1 MGPRLTAAERT
12 WLDEPAGHPVY
23 AGGAAE
29 LERRRRAT
37 PTMRAASAGSSPE
50 NGRRSR
56 RPTSETP
63 SSSYGSPACHGARTS
78 SAGTRSPGV
87 SRSASREV
95 VHAGGGA
102 SEAAAGGGGG
112 GVRGIARRHSK
123 ETARHSEHGDAP
135 QGKDTPWCVRVGGVG
150 SVGGEGGEGGVW
162 NACLTK
168 RPKSRAMCTGAC
180 AGTLA
185 VVHWLTVR
193 LTTILRRWKSMFQKR
208 E

>member
-150 SVGGEGGEGGVW
+150 GVGGEGGVW
-162 NACLTK
+162 GRRGRRGRRGCMERMPHQASEEPRFVYWC
-168 RPKSRAMCTGAC
+168 MCWYTGC
-180 AGTLA
+180 STLA
-185 VVHWLTVR
+185 YCAAYYYTA
-193 LTTILRRWKSMFQKR
+193 
-208 E
+208 